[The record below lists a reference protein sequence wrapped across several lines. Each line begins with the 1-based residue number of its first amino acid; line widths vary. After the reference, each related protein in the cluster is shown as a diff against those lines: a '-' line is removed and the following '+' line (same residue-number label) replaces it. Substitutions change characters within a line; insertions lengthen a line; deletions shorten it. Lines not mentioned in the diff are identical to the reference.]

1 MNMFQ
6 ILLLS
11 LLIPDAVAPT
21 NSIPGTATV
30 HIAIISISSPFQQQ
44 QQQQQQHQQQ
54 QKNHAG
60 IRETQNFYDHKV

>member
-30 HIAIISISSPFQQQ
+30 HIAIISTSSPFQQQ
-44 QQQQQQHQQQ
+44 QQQQQQE
-54 QKNHAG
+54 KNHAG